1 MSILSNST
9 ITSDA
14 GSRHRRKQERPGEI
28 LDAALRLFIEKGYAN
43 TRAEDVAA
51 LAGVS
56 KGTVYVYYENK
67 DALFRAVVSENI
79 VPILKEFQEI
89 VGASNLPSEALF
101 ELYFQAWWERF
112 GATQLSGII
121 KLIVSEASS
130 FPEIAQFFAQEVI
143 QPNMQLLSSIVQRG
157 VDRGE
162 FRAVPVLSTVHSIMS
177 PLVLKAIWCNSVE
190 KYDCDT
196 MRIDPLELIRD
207 HVQFCLAS
215 LRINR
220 Q

>member
-1 MSILSNST
+1 MNAQFPIPST
-9 ITSDA
+9 ADL

-67 DALFRAVVSENI
+67 DTLFRAVVSENI
-79 VPILKEFQEI
+79 VPILHEFQQL
-89 VGASNLPSEALF
+89 VGSSDLPGEELIQ
-101 ELYFQAWWERF
+101 LYFQAWWERF

-130 FPEIAQFFAQEVI
+130 FPEIAKFFAQEVI
-143 QPNMQLLSSIVQRG
+143 EPNMQLLSSILQKG
-157 VDRGE
+157 IDRGE
-162 FRAVPVLSTVHSIMS
+162 FRAVPLLTTVHSILS

-190 KYDCDT
+190 KYACDT
-196 MRIDPLELIRD
+196 MQIDPLDLIRD
-207 HVQFCLAS
+207 HVHFCLAS

-220 Q
+220 S

>member
-1 MSILSNST
+1 MSLPPNSPT
-9 ITSDA
+9 AADI

-79 VPILKEFQEI
+79 VPILKEFQQLLSDS
-89 VGASNLPSEALF
+89 VLPSEALF
-101 ELYFQAWWERF
+101 QLYFQAWWERF

-130 FPEIAQFFAQEVI
+130 FPEIAQFFAREVI
-143 QPNMQLLSSIVQRG
+143 EPNMQLLQRILERG
-157 VDRGE
+157 VERGE
-162 FRAVPVLSTVHSIMS
+162 FRPVPSLTTVHSIMS

-190 KYDCDT
+190 KYACDT
-196 MRIDPLELIRD
+196 MQIDPQALIRD

-215 LRINR
+215 LKV
-220 Q
+220 